1 MVPFEPFFRNRHLS
15 TIAANFWPR
24 DFSHDPF
31 PEEEKLFD
39 TDEGVCVLGVVQQ
52 PRDKSPLGEVILL
65 HGLEGSHSSGY
76 MVSMAYSLVTSGFR
90 VTRLNMRSCGG
101 TEKYCKTLYHAG
113 LTADMAAVVRHYQ
126 QEGRGPIFLA
136 GFSLGGNVVLK
147 FTGESGDRLRGL
159 VAGAVSISTPIDLA
173 ACCRQMMRLE
183 NRIYE
188 RRFLGRLKD
197 RYRQRCA
204 EYPEIYQLNGLDQV
218 RSVYGFDDVVTAPY
232 FKFGT
237 AENYYRTQSA
247 NNFIEGISIPTL
259 MIQAEDDP
267 LIPFSVYSHPAIAGN
282 PQVSLVSTPHG
293 GHVGFISR
301 YSPRFW
307 ADQTVRE
314 WMLKIRN
321 KS

>member
-15 TIAANFWPR
+15 TVAANFWPR
-24 DFSHDPF
+24 DFSSDPF
-31 PEEEKLFD
+31 PEEERLFD
-39 TDEGVCVLGVVQQ
+39 TEDGVRVLGVIQQ
-52 PRDKSPLGEVILL
+52 PRIINPSGEVILL

-76 MVSMAYSLVTSGFR
+76 MVSMAYSLVKAGFR

-101 TEKYCKTLYHAG
+101 TQKYCKTLYHAG
-113 LTADMAAVVRHYQ
+113 LTTDIAAVVDRYRE
-126 QEGRGPIFLA
+126 EGRGPIFLI

-147 FTGESGDRLRGL
+147 FTGESGERIQGV
-159 VAGAVSISTPIDLA
+159 VAGTVSISTPIDLD

-204 EYPEIYQLNGLDQV
+204 EYPEIYQLNGLDSI

-237 AENYYRTQSA
+237 AENYYRTQSS
-247 NNFIEGISIPTL
+247 NNFIEGIAIPTL

-267 LIPFSVYSHPAIAGN
+267 LIPFSVYSHSAIAAN
-282 PQVSLVSTPHG
+282 PQVSLVSTLYG

-301 YSPRFW
+301 HSPRFW
-307 ADQTVRE
+307 ADETARD
-314 WMLKIRN
+314 WILKIRN